1 MRRPEQRDHATS
13 RRAISAHQVGPYPAF
28 GGAPRQVRDQRGVSR
43 NHLDY
48 RTSIRHS
55 LSVPRPDKPLP
66 SASLHIVLA
75 LLDGESHGYA
85 LIGRVAEL
93 SDGAVRMGPGTLY
106 GTLNRLVDDGLI
118 EETTDRVRRD
128 DSERRR
134 YYTLTGSGRTIA
146 VDEIVRLQGLVHR
159 IAAHL
164 PGGAIA

>member
-1 MRRPEQRDHATS
+1 MP
-13 RRAISAHQVGPYPAF
+13 
-28 GGAPRQVRDQRGVSR
+28 PR
-43 NHLDY
+43 
-48 RTSIRHS
+48 T
-55 LSVPRPDKPLP
+55 KPLP

-75 LLDGESHGYA
+75 LLDGEAHGYA

-118 EETTDRVRRD
+118 EETTDRVIRD

-134 YYTLTGSGRTIA
+134 YYTLTGSGRAVA
-146 VDEIVRLQGLVHR
+146 VDELVRLRGLVHR
-159 IAAHL
+159 IAVHL